1 MNQEIPLQSLVH
13 KNEKKYFWLVLIIS
27 LVTYVGL
34 IASII
39 GIFIILGLFALSL
52 FLHALSLGHI
62 RANAVKLTENQFP
75 EVYGQVKKLSE
86 AMEIKQVPDVYV
98 MESQGILNAFA
109 TRFFGRNMVV
119 LYSEI
124 FELAHHEA
132 KDELTFVIAH
142 ELAHIKRNHLTKMMF
157 ILPAMWI
164 PGIAELYLRACE
176 YTCDRYAAYYINN
189 REAAKRSLTIL
200 AVGKELYQQ
209 VNRAEYL
216 DQMNKEKGFFVWLS
230 EMLSTHPPL
239 PKRINEIAV
248 FFGEPEQTV
257 IEKKTSK
264 LIWLWVPTTAA
275 IFALFVAAGVYAF
288 EKIAEWTAGEGY
300 EEYEDYGEEE
310 GTAEPIPP
318 IIEAAVAGNTE
329 KVAAFIEKDED
340 VHAIDNQGY
349 TPLHWAVLDNN
360 PKMVELL
367 LKAGAN
373 PNEEDYYGMTPLA
386 KAAEQGNAEMVKR
399 LGRAGGDP
407 NYQSKEAETT
417 PLFYAVLSEDPATV
431 SALLELGADAEHK
444 DSENI
449 TILMHAI
456 ETGNRHII
464 ESLKKASE

>member
-62 RANAVKLTENQFP
+62 RANAVKLTEKQFP
-75 EVYGQVKKLSE
+75 EVYGQVKKLCE

-132 KDELTFVIAH
+132 KDELAFVIAH

-216 DQMNKEKGFFVWLS
+216 EQMNKEKGFFVWLS

-239 PKRINEIAV
+239 PKRINEIRH
-248 FFGEPEQTV
+248 FNGYKGDLELKNR
-257 IEKKTSK
+257 IEKAVPYERFVHYGNPAGDQGPDVLSLGPNDELTEWDSKSRSVPRRIGPGMTSK
-264 LIWLWVPTTAA
+264 ASIKYQRAQQYIWSA
-275 IFALFVAAGVYAF
+275 IRSRAISPASGVKALQ
-288 EKIAEWTAGEGY
+288 KL
-300 EEYEDYGEEE
+300 DD
-310 GTAEPIPP
+310 
-318 IIEAAVAGNTE
+318 GNYN
-329 KVAAFIEKDED
+329 VC
-340 VHAIDNQGY
+340 VVG
-349 TPLHWAVLDNN
+349 
-360 PKMVELL
+360 
-367 LKAGAN
+367 
-373 PNEEDYYGMTPLA
+373 
-386 KAAEQGNAEMVKR
+386 
-399 LGRAGGDP
+399 
-407 NYQSKEAETT
+407 
-417 PLFYAVLSEDPATV
+417 
-431 SALLELGADAEHK
+431 
-444 DSENI
+444 
-449 TILMHAI
+449 
-456 ETGNRHII
+456 TGNGYDGHFEAFRKGI
-464 ESLKKASE
+464 STGQRR